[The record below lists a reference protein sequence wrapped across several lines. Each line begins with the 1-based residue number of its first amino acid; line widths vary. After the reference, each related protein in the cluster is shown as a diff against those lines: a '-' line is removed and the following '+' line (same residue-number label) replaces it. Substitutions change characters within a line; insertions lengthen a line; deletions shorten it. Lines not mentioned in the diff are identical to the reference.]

1 MLSWCNNDCSHPM
14 KHLITCCK
22 RFENESRIKMGLTKA
37 CSQHTLLTCLTNHCS
52 IPQPMDPGLMD
63 SIACHW
69 GIKWM
74 PHIFV
79 SVTHSLSMLCFFR
92 EKALKTLYVLEE
104 ALAMKVYTCGMIW
117 LSLQA
122 VFMEAFS

>member
-1 MLSWCNNDCSHPM
+1 
-14 KHLITCCK
+14 
-22 RFENESRIKMGLTKA
+22 
-37 CSQHTLLTCLTNHCS
+37 
-52 IPQPMDPGLMD
+52 MDPGLMD